1 MDFKSY
7 DIKKIQD
14 LLNNNKSFFD
24 SFFGQNPF
32 DDDFFKKVTED
43 LNISDNIKPTDIGD
57 DNKASSLMIPMDVIN
72 RGHELQYIFEIP
84 GLINRE
90 DIKIKFLDSLMIIEG
105 EIRRT
110 YIYSDTDE
118 TKFERRIGHF
128 YKKVPIP
135 VLYDSKKVR
144 AKYSN
149 GLLEIRIPVLKRN
162 NYNKVS
168 VQFPN
173 EDI

>member
-7 DIKKIQD
+7 DLKKIQE

-43 LNISDNIKPTDIGD
+43 LNITDNIKSTDIGED
-57 DNKASSLMIPMDVIN
+57 IKASNLIIPMDVIN

-84 GLINRE
+84 GLINKE
-90 DIKIKFLDSLMIIEG
+90 DIKIKFLDSSMVLEG
-105 EIRRT
+105 EIRRN
-110 YIYSDTDE
+110 YIYSDLDE
-118 TKFERRIGHF
+118 TKFERKIGSF

-135 VLYDSKKVR
+135 IMYDSKKVR
-144 AKYSN
+144 AKYNN

-168 VQFPN
+168 VQFPQ
-173 EDI
+173 EDM

>member
-7 DIKKIQD
+7 DLKKIQE

-43 LNISDNIKPTDIGD
+43 LNMTDNIKSTDIGED
-57 DNKASSLMIPMDVIN
+57 IKASNLIIPMDVIN

-84 GLINRE
+84 GLINKE
-90 DIKIKFLDSLMIIEG
+90 DIKIKFLDSSMVLEG
-105 EIRRT
+105 EIRRN
-110 YIYSDTDE
+110 YIYSDLDE
-118 TKFERRIGHF
+118 TKFERKIGSF

-135 VLYDSKKVR
+135 VMYDSKKVR
-144 AKYSN
+144 AKYNN

-168 VQFPN
+168 VQFPQ
-173 EDI
+173 EDM